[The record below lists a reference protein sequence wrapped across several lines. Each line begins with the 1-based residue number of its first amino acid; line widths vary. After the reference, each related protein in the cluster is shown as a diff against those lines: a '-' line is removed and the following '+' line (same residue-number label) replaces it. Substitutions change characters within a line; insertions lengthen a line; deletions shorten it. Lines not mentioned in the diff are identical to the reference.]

1 MSLETWLAFA
11 AVSAAILASPGSI
24 IMLIV
29 SYTLGRGRK
38 SMLATIPAA
47 ALGTLVAMSIV
58 IPALGWL
65 LVVAPEI
72 LDPVRWIGGAY
83 LVFVAIRSWRAP
95 GGGAPLADND
105 NLPEEKPLEI
115 MRHTFVMTGLDR
127 RSYAFFV
134 ALLAQFLKPAVP
146 LIDQAAVFVATF
158 MGLALVFWL
167 AAAIGAERVHRFA
180 RKHSP
185 RHATNR
191 RNGNVLIASSSVT
204 AGYRKIAA

>member
-11 AVSAAILASPGSI
+11 AVSAAILASPGSVV
-24 IMLIV
+24 MLIV

-83 LVFVAIRSWRAP
+83 LVFVTIRSWRAP
-95 GGGAPLADND
+95 GGATPVADND
-105 NLPEEKPLEI
+105 NLPEEKPLAI
-115 MRHTFVMTGLDR
+115 MRHAFVMTGLDR
-127 RSYAFFV
+127 RSYASFV
-134 ALLAQFLKPAVP
+134 ALLAPFLKPAIP

-158 MGLALVFWL
+158 LGLAVVSWL
-167 AAAIGAERVHRFA
+167 AAAISAERVHRFA
-180 RKHSP
+180 RKHS
-185 RHATNR
+185 
-191 RNGNVLIASSSVT
+191 
-204 AGYRKIAA
+204 

>member
-11 AVSAAILASPGSI
+11 AVSAVILASPGSVV
-24 IMLIV
+24 MLIV
-29 SYTLGRGRK
+29 SYRLGRGRK

-47 ALGTLVAMSIV
+47 ALGIFVAMSIV
-58 IPALGWL
+58 VPALGWL

-83 LVFVAIRSWRAP
+83 LAFVTIRSWRAP
-95 GGGAPLADND
+95 GGGAPFAAND

-115 MRHTFVMTGLDR
+115 MRHTFLMTGVDR
-127 RSYAFFV
+127 RSYAFFI
-134 ALLAQFLKPAVP
+134 ALLAQFLKPTVP

-158 MGLALVFWL
+158 LGLAVVSWL
-167 AAAIGAERVHRFA
+167 AAAIGAERVHGFA
-180 RKHSP
+180 RRHSP
-185 RHATNR
+185 KRSANR